1 MTKEELLN
9 KLKVNTIYSDSSL
22 LYEKEMIFSEK
33 TIPISELVERFIEVD
48 EYFNHEPWTLKQI
61 LNNIDMIVPIEDR
74 EVVE

>member
-9 KLKVNTIYSDSSL
+9 RLEANTIYSDSSL
-22 LYEKEMIFSEK
+22 FYEKKMIFSEK

-74 EVVE
+74 GVE